1 MHYINLFFAK
11 TALTNLY
18 TSNFDILLKRLP
30 RNKFTAIT
38 ILNIIRIKLSL
49 GFKMDQLIK
58 SLTISLNKSMRQRR
72 LFGYKLRFAGRYKK
86 SSRTNL
92 YYKKMGLISNS
103 TSNYPI
109 DYAFTVYKSRF
120 GVTGV
125 KVWLYHRV

>member
-1 MHYINLFFAK
+1 
-11 TALTNLY
+11 
-18 TSNFDILLKRLP
+18 
-30 RNKFTAIT
+30 
-38 ILNIIRIKLSL
+38 
-49 GFKMDQLIK
+49 MDQLIK